1 MALKISDI
9 LALTEVLLSCEM
21 CTIYTILQLHW
32 QKTITGNLH
41 YNINACI
48 ECLDFYLQHSNI
60 LWAAV

>member
-9 LALTEVLLSCEM
+9 LALTEVLFSSEM
-21 CTIYTILQLHW
+21 CTSYTILQLHW
-32 QKTITGNLH
+32 QKTITGNLQ

-48 ECLDFYLQHSNI
+48 ECLDFYFQHNNI